1 MFGELNIVTTL
12 IFSLFT
18 IGLTGVIINRKNIL
32 IMLLGLEIIIL
43 AINLN
48 FVTLSVYLDDIVGQ
62 IFTIFVLAIAAAE
75 SALGLALI
83 TCLYQLKS
91 SIKINGN
98 LNKKNNKI

>member
-1 MFGELNIVTTL
+1 MFCELNIVTTL

-18 IGLTGVIINRKNIL
+18 IGLTGIVINRKNIL
-32 IMLLGLEIIIL
+32 IMLLALEIVIL

-48 FVTLSVYLDDIVGQ
+48 FVTLSIYLDDIVGQ

-75 SALGLALI
+75 SALGLSLI
-83 TCLYQLKS
+83 TCLYQLKN
-91 SIKINGN
+91 SIEIKGG

>member
-32 IMLLGLEIIIL
+32 IMLLSLEIIIL